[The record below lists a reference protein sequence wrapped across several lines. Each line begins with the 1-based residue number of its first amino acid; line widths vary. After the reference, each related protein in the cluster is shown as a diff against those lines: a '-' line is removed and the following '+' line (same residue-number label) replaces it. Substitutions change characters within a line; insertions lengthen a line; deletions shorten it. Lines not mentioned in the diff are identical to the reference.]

1 MRADWI
7 ESAYGDGWD
16 ASKASDA
23 VKAWLSRSRL
33 REKKPRAARRVRVS
47 RRVISQS
54 PRS

>member
-33 REKKPRAARRVRVS
+33 RERKPRARRARVS